1 MPKLTKRCVDAAE
14 PKDTD
19 FFVWDDELPGFGLR
33 VFNSGK
39 RSYLVQY
46 RAGGRT
52 RRVTIGPHGIWTPE
66 EARREA
72 RSLLGRIAKGD
83 NPAEEREIDRKA
95 ITVTELCQRYLTDAD
110 HGLILGKKRQP
121 KKPSTLLTDRGRVD
135 RHIIP
140 LLGSRLV
147 KDVNTTD
154 VNRFLKDVSA
164 GKTKADEKTRR
175 YGRAIVRG
183 GQGTA
188 SRTTGLLGGI
198 FTYAVMHGIIAT
210 NPVRGVRRP
219 ADRVRD
225 RHLSNEEYRVLG
237 EILGRADEIG
247 DHGNAVA
254 MVRLLAFTG
263 CRRGEIVNLRWDE
276 VDETKGCFRLRDS
289 KEGRSTRP
297 IGRPAFDIL
306 GQIRPDVATG
316 YVFRGAVDGK
326 PFLGFPKAWA
336 SILKNSD
343 LSSITPH
350 VLRHYIPIPTMS
362 GSFDKAANI

>member
-95 ITVTELCQRYLTDAD
+95 ITVTELCQRYLTDSD

-210 NPVRGVRRP
+210 NPVRGV
-219 ADRVRD
+219 
-225 RHLSNEEYRVLG
+225 
-237 EILGRADEIG
+237 
-247 DHGNAVA
+247 
-254 MVRLLAFTG
+254 
-263 CRRGEIVNLRWDE
+263 
-276 VDETKGCFRLRDS
+276 
-289 KEGRSTRP
+289 
-297 IGRPAFDIL
+297 
-306 GQIRPDVATG
+306 
-316 YVFRGAVDGK
+316 
-326 PFLGFPKAWA
+326 
-336 SILKNSD
+336 
-343 LSSITPH
+343 
-350 VLRHYIPIPTMS
+350 
-362 GSFDKAANI
+362 